1 MNNSITLNQ
10 KRQGSINHLQMTE
23 EDHQLS
29 DRLINKFRSDEFRQS
44 HEKEKIRRFQEHK
57 RKQEENP
64 FHSPKF
70 SHPTECLD
78 YINWLEE
85 SSE

>member
-1 MNNSITLNQ
+1 MFKSKQLNQ
-10 KRQGSINHLQMTE
+10 KRQGYINHLKMTE

-64 FHSPKF
+64 FHSPTF
-70 SHPTECLD
+70 SHRAEMLD